1 VSDKLRCVDNPHN
14 DKLEFVGH
22 EGSSPTVREGRK
34 YERMTMST
42 QMQETNTQLI
52 FRHTNSRKGRNISI
66 TPENSA
72 MKHLVYGRI
81 ILDAEKPNERFS
93 TGPLETGL
101 ICLSG
106 ECTVEA
112 DGQANN
118 LSQYDSIYVPRDT
131 EVVIT
136 TDSLVDLVECSAEV
150 EKKYPLQIVRYAD
163 VEKDSSLKFK
173 TGGASNSRTVNI
185 TLGKNVEA
193 GRILAGFTTSEP
205 GHWTSWPP
213 HEHASMLEELYV
225 YYDMPAPAF
234 GVQFVYTNPDEPEFI
249 GVVRDGDAVI
259 MPKGFHPNVSVPGH
273 PINFVWLM
281 AAHREVEDR
290 QFGVVTVQPGFDQG
304 GSGLEAS
311 RK

>member
-1 VSDKLRCVDNPHN
+1 
-14 DKLEFVGH
+14 
-22 EGSSPTVREGRK
+22 
-34 YERMTMST
+34 MST
-42 QMQETNTQLI
+42 QMEVSKDQIIFHGTNG
-52 FRHTNSRKGRNISI
+52 HKGRHISI

-72 MKHLVYGRI
+72 MKHLIYGRI
-81 ILDAEKPNERFS
+81 ILDKDEPRASFS
-93 TGPLETGL
+93 TGKLETGL

-106 ECTVEA
+106 ECTIKAE
-112 DGQANN
+112 GETHRIGR
-118 LSQYDSIYVPRDT
+118 YDSIYIPRDT
-131 EVVIT
+131 DVEIT
-136 TDSLVDLVECSAEV
+136 TESSVDLVECSAEV
-150 EKKYPLQIVRYAD
+150 DNKYPLQVVRYED
-163 VEKDSSLKFK
+163 VEKDGSLKFR

-213 HEHASMLEELYV
+213 HEHASILEELYV
-225 YYDMPAPAF
+225 YYDMPRPAF
-234 GVQFVYTNPDEPEFI
+234 GVQFVYTNPDEPEFV

-259 MPKGFHPNVSVPGH
+259 MPRGFHPNVSVPGH

-290 QFGVVTVQPGFDQG
+290 QFGVVTVQPGFDKG

>member
-1 VSDKLRCVDNPHN
+1 
-14 DKLEFVGH
+14 
-22 EGSSPTVREGRK
+22 
-34 YERMTMST
+34 MST
-42 QMQETNTQLI
+42 QLKETTDQKI
-52 FRHTNSRKGRNISI
+52 FRNTNKQKGRHAAI
-66 TPENSA
+66 TPQNSA
-72 MKHLVYGRI
+72 MKYLVYGRV
-81 ILDAEKPNERFS
+81 ILDSEMPSVKFS
-93 TGPLETGL
+93 TGVLESGL

-106 ECTVEA
+106 ECTITAE
-112 DGQANN
+112 GTANTIG
-118 LSQYDSIYVPRDT
+118 QYDSIYLPRDT
-131 EVVIT
+131 EVEIT
-136 TDSLVDLVECSAEV
+136 TASSVDLVECAAEV
-150 EKKYPLQIVRYAD
+150 EHKYPLKVVKYAD
-163 VEKDSSLKFK
+163 VEKDPSLKFK
-173 TGGASNSRTVNI
+173 TGGASNTRTVNI

-205 GHWTSWPP
+205 GNWTSWPP
-213 HEHASMLEELYV
+213 HEHAAMLEELYV

-249 GVVRDGDAVI
+249 GIVRDGDAVI

-290 QFGVVTVQPGFDQG
+290 QFGVVTVQPGFDQA

>member
-1 VSDKLRCVDNPHN
+1 MSKYILMSAQMKKQN
-14 DKLEFVGH
+14 D
-22 EGSSPTVREGRK
+22 
-34 YERMTMST
+34 
-42 QMQETNTQLI
+42 QMVFRNTNAQ
-52 FRHTNSRKGRNISI
+52 KGRNISI

-81 ILDAEKPNERFS
+81 ILDEELPTVSFA
-93 TGPLETGL
+93 TGNLESGL

-106 ECTVEA
+106 DCQITA
-112 DGQANN
+112 DGETNTIGR
-118 LSQYDSIYVPRDT
+118 YDSIYLPRDT
-131 EVVIT
+131 RVEIK
-136 TDSLVDLVECSAEV
+136 TDSAVDLVECSAEV
-150 EKKYPLQIVRYAD
+150 EKKYPLQVVRYSD
-163 VEKDSSLKFK
+163 VERDGSLRFK
-173 TGGASNSRTVNI
+173 TGGDANSRTVNI
-185 TLGKNVEA
+185 TLGKNIEA

-213 HEHASMLEELYV
+213 HEHASILEELYV
-225 YYDMPAPAF
+225 YYDLPAPSF

-249 GVVRDGDAVI
+249 GVVREGDAVI

-273 PINFVWLM
+273 PINFVWMM

-290 QFGVVTVQPGFDQG
+290 QFGVVTVQPGFDKG

>member
-1 VSDKLRCVDNPHN
+1 
-14 DKLEFVGH
+14 
-22 EGSSPTVREGRK
+22 
-34 YERMTMST
+34 MST
-42 QMQETNTQLI
+42 QMKEAKGQLI
-52 FRHTNSRKGRNISI
+52 FRHTNARKGRNVSI
-66 TPENSA
+66 TPDNSA

-81 ILDAEKPNERFS
+81 ILDEQHPSEKFS

-106 ECTVEA
+106 ECTVKA
-112 DGQANN
+112 GGQTTKID
-118 LSQYDSIYVPRDT
+118 QYDSVYIPRDT
-131 EVVIT
+131 EVEIA
-136 TDSLVDLVECSAEV
+136 TDSSVDLVECSAEV

-173 TGGASNSRTVNI
+173 TGGPSTTRTVNI
-185 TLGKNVEA
+185 TLGKNIEA

-259 MPKGFHPNVSVPGH
+259 MPNGFHPNVSVPGH
-273 PINFVWLM
+273 PINFVWMM

-290 QFGVVTVQPGFDQG
+290 QFGVVTVQPGFDQA

>member
-1 VSDKLRCVDNPHN
+1 
-14 DKLEFVGH
+14 
-22 EGSSPTVREGRK
+22 
-34 YERMTMST
+34 MST
-42 QMQETNTQLI
+42 QTQLAKDQMI
-52 FRHTNSRKGRNISI
+52 FRKTNSQKGRNLSI

-72 MKHLVYGRI
+72 MKHLIYGRI
-81 ILDAEKPNERFS
+81 ILDQSVPRVSFS
-93 TGPLETGL
+93 TGTLETGL
-101 ICLSG
+101 ICLAG
-106 ECTVEA
+106 ECTINA
-112 DGQANN
+112 AGQTHRID
-118 LSQYDSIYVPRDT
+118 QHDSIYLPRDT
-131 EVVIT
+131 EVEIT
-136 TDSLVDLVECSAEV
+136 TESSVDLVECSSEV
-150 EKKYPLQIVRYAD
+150 DNQYPLQVVRYAD
-163 VEKDSSLKFK
+163 VENDGSLKFK

-213 HEHASMLEELYV
+213 HEHAAMLEELYV

>member
-1 VSDKLRCVDNPHN
+1 
-14 DKLEFVGH
+14 
-22 EGSSPTVREGRK
+22 
-34 YERMTMST
+34 MST
-42 QMQETNTQLI
+42 QVKEEKNQLI
-52 FRHTNSRKGRNISI
+52 FRNTNSRKGRNISI
-66 TPENSA
+66 TPQNSA

-81 ILDAEKPNERFS
+81 ILDPNQPSERFS
-93 TGPLETGL
+93 TGRLETGL

-106 ECTVEA
+106 ECTIEA
-112 DGQANN
+112 DGQTNN
-118 LSQYDSIYVPRDT
+118 INRYDSIYIPRDT
-131 EVVIT
+131 EVEIT
-136 TDSLVDLVECSAEV
+136 TDSSVDLVECSAEV
-150 EKKYPLQIVRYAD
+150 EKKYPLQVVRYAD

-213 HEHASMLEELYV
+213 HEHAAILEELYV

-234 GVQFVYTNPDEPEFI
+234 GVQFVYTNPNEPEFV
-249 GVVRDGDAVI
+249 GVVHDGDAVI

-273 PINFVWLM
+273 PINFVWMM

>member
-1 VSDKLRCVDNPHN
+1 
-14 DKLEFVGH
+14 
-22 EGSSPTVREGRK
+22 
-34 YERMTMST
+34 M
-42 QMQETNTQLI
+42 I
-52 FRHTNSRKGRNISI
+52 FRRTNERKGRHISI
-66 TPENSA
+66 TPQNSS

-81 ILDAEKPNERFS
+81 ILDEETPRAAFN
-93 TGPLETGL
+93 TGELETGL

-106 ECTVEA
+106 ECTIKTGGETHKIER
-112 DGQANN
+112 
-118 LSQYDSIYVPRDT
+118 YDSIYIPRDT
-131 EVVIT
+131 DVEIT
-136 TDSLVDLVECSAEV
+136 TESAVDLVECSAEV
-150 EKKYPLQIVRYAD
+150 EKKYPLQVVRYAD
-163 VEKDSSLKFK
+163 VERDSSLKFK
-173 TGGASNSRTVNI
+173 TGGASNTRTVNI

-213 HEHASMLEELYV
+213 HEHAAILEELYV

-234 GVQFVYTNPDEPEFI
+234 GVQFVYTNPEEPEFV

-259 MPKGFHPNVSVPGH
+259 MPRGFHPNVSVPGH

-290 QFGVVTVQPGFDQG
+290 QFGVVTVQPGFDKG

>member
-1 VSDKLRCVDNPHN
+1 
-14 DKLEFVGH
+14 
-22 EGSSPTVREGRK
+22 
-34 YERMTMST
+34 MST
-42 QMQETNTQLI
+42 QMKAKDQLI
-52 FRHTNSRKGRNISI
+52 FHHTNARKGRHISV

-81 ILDAEKPNERFS
+81 ILDEEVSRATFS
-93 TGPLETGL
+93 TGKLESGL

-106 ECTVEA
+106 ECTIEA
-112 DGQANN
+112 DGETNKIER
-118 LSQYDSIYVPRDT
+118 YDSIYLPRDT
-131 EVVIT
+131 QVEIT
-136 TDSLVDLVECSAEV
+136 TGSLVDLVECSAEV
-150 EKKYPLQIVRYAD
+150 EKKYPLQVVRYAD
-163 VEKDSSLKFK
+163 VEQDGSLKFK

-185 TLGKNVEA
+185 TLGKNIEA

-213 HEHASMLEELYV
+213 HEHAAILEELYV

-234 GVQFVYTNPDEPEFI
+234 GVQFVYTNPDEPEFMS
-249 GVVRDGDAVI
+249 VVRDGDAVI

-273 PINFVWLM
+273 PINFVWMM

>member
-1 VSDKLRCVDNPHN
+1 
-14 DKLEFVGH
+14 
-22 EGSSPTVREGRK
+22 
-34 YERMTMST
+34 MST
-42 QMQETNTQLI
+42 QMQEAATPMI
-52 FRHTNSRKGRNISI
+52 FRQTNSQKGRHISV
-66 TPENSA
+66 TPENSS

-81 ILDAEKPNERFS
+81 ILDEGTPRVEFS
-93 TGPLETGL
+93 TGQLETGL

-106 ECTVEA
+106 SCTIRTE
-112 DGQANN
+112 GET
-118 LSQYDSIYVPRDT
+118 LEISQHDSIYIPRDASVEIST
-131 EVVIT
+131 A
-136 TDSLVDLVECSAEV
+136 SAVDLVECSAEV
-150 EKKYPLQIVRYAD
+150 DNKYPLQVVRYAD
-163 VEKDSSLKFK
+163 VEKDASLKFR
-173 TGGASNSRTVNI
+173 TGGPSTTRTVNI

-213 HEHASMLEELYV
+213 HEHAAILEELYV

-249 GVVRDGDAVI
+249 GVVRDGDAVL
-259 MPKGFHPNVSVPGH
+259 MPRGFHPNVSVPGH

-290 QFGVVTVQPGFDQG
+290 QFGVVTVQPGFDKG

>member
-1 VSDKLRCVDNPHN
+1 
-14 DKLEFVGH
+14 
-22 EGSSPTVREGRK
+22 
-34 YERMTMST
+34 MST
-42 QMQETNTQLI
+42 QMKEAKGQLI
-52 FRHTNSRKGRNISI
+52 FHQTNARKGRHISI

-81 ILDAEKPNERFS
+81 ILDQDTPRVTFS
-93 TGPLETGL
+93 TGKLETGL

-106 ECTVEA
+106 ACIVKA
-112 DGQANN
+112 DGQENKID
-118 LSQYDSIYVPRDT
+118 QYDSIYLSRDT
-131 EVVIT
+131 DVEIT
-136 TDSLVDLVECSAEV
+136 TDGSVDLVECSSEV
-150 EKKYPLQIVRYAD
+150 EKKYPLQVVRYAD

-185 TLGKNVEA
+185 TLGKNVAA

-213 HEHASMLEELYV
+213 HEHAAMLEELYV
-225 YYDMPAPAF
+225 YYDMPAPSF

-249 GVVRDGDAVI
+249 GIVRDGDAVI

-273 PINFVWLM
+273 PINFVWMM

>member
-1 VSDKLRCVDNPHN
+1 
-14 DKLEFVGH
+14 
-22 EGSSPTVREGRK
+22 
-34 YERMTMST
+34 MSA
-42 QMQETNTQLI
+42 QVQETRDQLI
-52 FRHTNSRKGRNISI
+52 FRGTNSKRGRSISI
-66 TPENSA
+66 TPDNSS

-81 ILDAEKPNERFS
+81 ILDQEESSSKFS
-93 TGPLETGL
+93 TGQFETGL

-106 ECTVEA
+106 KC
-112 DGQANN
+112 
-118 LSQYDSIYVPRDT
+118 
-131 EVVIT
+131 VIT
-136 TDSLVDLVECSAEV
+136 TDGQTNELGQFDSIYIPRDTAVEITTATSVDLVECSAEV
-150 EKKYPLQIVRYAD
+150 DNKYPLQIVRYAD
-163 VEKDSSLKFK
+163 VEKDSSLRFK
-173 TGGASNSRTVNI
+173 TGGPSTTRTVNI

-213 HEHASMLEELYV
+213 HEHEAMLEELYV
-225 YYDMPAPAF
+225 YYDMPAPSF

-273 PINFVWLM
+273 PINFVWMM

-290 QFGVVTVQPGFDQG
+290 QFGVVNVQPGFDQG

>member
-1 VSDKLRCVDNPHN
+1 
-14 DKLEFVGH
+14 
-22 EGSSPTVREGRK
+22 
-34 YERMTMST
+34 MST
-42 QMQETNTQLI
+42 KMQEAASQMI
-52 FRHTNSRKGRNISI
+52 FRHTNQQKGRNISI
-66 TPENSA
+66 TPQNSL

-81 ILDAEKPNERFS
+81 ILDKETPRAEFG
-93 TGPLETGL
+93 TGTLETGL

-106 ECTVEA
+106 ECTIKA
-112 DGQANN
+112 D
-118 LSQYDSIYVPRDT
+118 SEEIKIERYDSIYIPRDT
-131 EVVIT
+131 SVEVT
-136 TDSLVDLVECSAEV
+136 TESAVDLVECSAEV
-150 EKKYPLQIVRYAD
+150 DKKYPLQVVRYAD

-173 TGGASNSRTVNI
+173 TGGPSTTRTVNI

-213 HEHASMLEELYV
+213 HEHAAMLEELYV

-234 GVQFVYTNPDEPEFI
+234 GVQFVYTNPDDPEFV

>member
-1 VSDKLRCVDNPHN
+1 MSQSWKGDI
-14 DKLEFVGH
+14 
-22 EGSSPTVREGRK
+22 
-34 YERMTMST
+34 MST
-42 QMQETNTQLI
+42 QMKEASEQRI
-52 FRHTNSRKGRNISI
+52 FRNTNARKGRHISI

-72 MKHLVYGRI
+72 MKHLIYGRI
-81 ILDAEKPNERFS
+81 ILDTETPTARFS
-93 TGPLETGL
+93 TGKLETGL

-106 ECTVEA
+106 ECSINA
-112 DGQANN
+112 DGQTNQIA
-118 LSQYDSIYVPRDT
+118 QYDSIYLPRDT
-131 EVVIT
+131 QVEIST
-136 TDSLVDLVECSAEV
+136 GTAVDLVECSSEV
-150 EKKYPLQIVRYAD
+150 DTKYPLQVVRYAD
-163 VEKDSSLKFK
+163 VEKDGSLKFK

-185 TLGKNVEA
+185 TLGKNIEA

-225 YYDMPAPAF
+225 YYDMPAPSF

-273 PINFVWLM
+273 PINFVWMM

>member
-1 VSDKLRCVDNPHN
+1 
-14 DKLEFVGH
+14 
-22 EGSSPTVREGRK
+22 
-34 YERMTMST
+34 MST
-42 QMQETNTQLI
+42 QMKESSEQLI
-52 FRHTNSRKGRNISI
+52 FRKTNAQKGRTTSI

-81 ILDAEKPNERFS
+81 ILDQDVPRAEFS
-93 TGPLETGL
+93 TGKMESGL
-101 ICLSG
+101 ICLHG
-106 ECTVEA
+106 ECTIIC
-112 DGQANN
+112 DGVTNKIT
-118 LSQYDSIYVPRDT
+118 QYDSIYLPRDSKV
-131 EVVIT
+131 EVT
-136 TDSLVDLVECSAEV
+136 TDTDVDLVECSAEV
-150 EKKYPLQIVRYAD
+150 DNKYPLQVVRYAD
-163 VEKDSSLKFK
+163 VEKDSSLRFK
-173 TGGASNSRTVNI
+173 TGGSANSRTVNI

-225 YYDMPAPAF
+225 YYDMPAPSF

-273 PINFVWLM
+273 PINFVWMM

-290 QFGVVTVQPGFDQG
+290 QFGVVTVQPGFDKG